1 MDYIS
6 ADSILLKVKRIQG
19 KPGID
24 TQEDEALLEIIKDV
38 IKHFK
43 VYVGLP
49 VDAKVEDTW
58 DFIITDVAI
67 KQYNRRGSEGMKS
80 ESVDGYSVSYD
91 ESIDDFAKFSALLR
105 GAFDLPSEGVARK
118 GRMWY
123 Y

>member
-1 MDYIS
+1 MDYII

-19 KPGID
+19 KQSND
-24 TQEDEALLEIIKDV
+24 TKEDEALLEIIKDV

-43 VYVGLP
+43 VYVGLS
-49 VDAKVEDTW
+49 VDANVDDTW

-91 ESIDDFAKFSALLR
+91 ESIDDFAKYVAILR
-105 GAFDLPSEGVARK
+105 GVFDLPSEGVARK